1 MKDSALDQEKF
12 NHLISQLISDMSLD
26 ENVDKDEKNDED
38 NNNNEK
44 ESKPKN
50 QSQNTKQ
57 KEESHEEMSIE
68 SSILDHD
75 NQTKES
81 DNTEEAVEIE
91 DSSRPDLKKS
101 GSVNFGDIKHR
112 ITEEFDEIIKVRILK
127 VTRNSKIKEKF
138 RSAVA

>member
-1 MKDSALDQEKF
+1 MMKIIIITKR
-12 NHLISQLISDMSLD
+12 
-26 ENVDKDEKNDED
+26 
-38 NNNNEK
+38 
-44 ESKPKN
+44 SKPKN

-91 DSSRPDLKKS
+91 EDSSRPDLKKW
-101 GSVNFGDIKHR
+101 
-112 ITEEFDEIIKVRILK
+112 
-127 VTRNSKIKEKF
+127 
-138 RSAVA
+138 